1 MPDSEHMEVLKA
13 IRERLVDARRQA
25 ALDFENDTTEAAYV
39 FYQRHIDAADRA
51 IADSFKP
58 ASKTLN
64 EGRGLFPATES
75 LGSGRLKP

>member
-13 IRERLVDARRQA
+13 IREKLVNARRQA

-51 IADSFKP
+51 IADEEK
-58 ASKTLN
+58 
-64 EGRGLFPATES
+64 
-75 LGSGRLKP
+75 LKPNPGWEGIL